1 MNNKCGLLVIFLMTT
16 VALFACEVSEKS
28 NKLSGFTNIVV
39 QGNKSEEE
47 DAFCKNFSLN
57 EQQAHMFFK
66 KSKIIDAKTMH
77 DNYDYLPCYV
87 YGTLGYNN
95 ETCNWEIRAGGTGLI
110 QCPGQDYII
119 ACDSCDELLKD

>member
-1 MNNKCGLLVIFLMTT
+1 MNHQYGLALVYILIMFAFSACGS
-16 VALFACEVSEKS
+16 SEKTEVFTE
-28 NKLSGFTNIVV
+28 LTNIVV
-39 QGNKSEEE
+39 QGNKTEEE
-47 DAFCKNFSLN
+47 NAFCKEFSLN
-57 EQQAHMFFK
+57 AQQAKVFFR
-66 KSKIIDAKTMH
+66 KSEIIDAKTMH

-95 ETCNWEIRAGGTGLI
+95 ETCNWEIRAGRTGLI